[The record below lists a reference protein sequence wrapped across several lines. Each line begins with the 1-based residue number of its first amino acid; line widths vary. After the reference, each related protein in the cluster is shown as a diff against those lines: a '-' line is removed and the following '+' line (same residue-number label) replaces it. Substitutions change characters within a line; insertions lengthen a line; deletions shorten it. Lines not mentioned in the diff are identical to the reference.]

1 MEVNATDSDIDTLTR
16 TIWGEARNQGMEGM
30 IAVAWCIRNRVDM
43 DLHNDGKPDWWGE
56 GYAGVCLRKWQFS
69 CWNAGDPNEPY
80 LRGRKAI
87 PGREYAEAHEAA
99 LAAAHGYEPD
109 PTGGATHYYN
119 PKAVTK
125 TPVWVRGA
133 ALTKQIGAHIFFKDV
148 P

>member
-1 MEVNATDSDIDTLTR
+1 MPHTERDIDTLAR
-16 TIWGEARNQGMEGM
+16 TIWGEARNQGRAGM

-43 DLHNDGKPDWWGE
+43 DLHDDGQPDWWGE

-87 PGREYAEAHEAA
+87 PGREYGEAHEAA
-99 LAAAHGYEPD
+99 LAAVHAYEPD

-119 PKAVTK
+119 PKAVK
-125 TPVWVRGA
+125 RTPAWVKGA
-133 ALTKQIGAHIFFKDV
+133 TRTAQIGAHIFFKDV